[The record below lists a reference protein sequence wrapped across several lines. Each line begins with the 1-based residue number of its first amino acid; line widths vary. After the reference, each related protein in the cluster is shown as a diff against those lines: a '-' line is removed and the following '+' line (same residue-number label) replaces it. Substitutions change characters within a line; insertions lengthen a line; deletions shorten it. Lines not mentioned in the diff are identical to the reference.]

1 MKITVFNKENTE
13 LFVTH
18 IMDELPCIGAHLVY
32 MGDEYVVIKCDHQTN
47 SVQVKSISLNLPKF
61 NRLTQNA

>member
-1 MKITVFNKENTE
+1 MKISVFNKENTE

-18 IMDELPCIGAHLVY
+18 HFDELPQIGSHIVY
-32 MGDEYVVIKCDHQTN
+32 MGDEYVVINRDHESN

-61 NRLTQNA
+61 NRL